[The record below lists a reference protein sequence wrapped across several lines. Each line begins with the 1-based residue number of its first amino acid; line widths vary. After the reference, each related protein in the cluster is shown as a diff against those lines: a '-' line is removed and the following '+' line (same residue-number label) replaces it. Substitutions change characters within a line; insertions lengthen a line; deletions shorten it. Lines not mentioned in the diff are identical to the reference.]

1 MCSIVEHKYINEPKR
16 GALEGTA
23 EARYF
28 GSPYVEQGGGDVAFG
43 EDEEDAS

>member
-1 MCSIVEHKYINEPKR
+1 MYINEPKGVGGFR
-16 GALEGTA
+16 RHGTA
-23 EARYF
+23 RQC